1 MSNRPDRWEGFLTNV
16 GQGIALVL
24 IVISIL
30 VLYKGCHNK
39 PVWPL

>member
-1 MSNRPDRWEGFLTNV
+1 MILSPHHFAFNSSMV
-16 GQGIALVL
+16 CIALVL